1 MAFVIDATL
10 DIEAPAELVWQV
22 ITDFP
27 RYGEWNPF
35 IVACE
40 STLKPGD
47 PIDLQ
52 VVLTSRP
59 QKQRE
64 WIISHT
70 PGVEFTYSMKPVP
83 GLLRSRRQHK
93 LTPLGPGRCRYES
106 HFELAGLMR
115 PLVLALFGNG
125 MKRGFAGM
133 TAGIKTRAEQL
144 QKQRAKG

>member
-10 DIEAPAELVWQV
+10 DIEAPAELVWEV

-27 RYGEWNPF
+27 RYAEWNPF
-35 IVACE
+35 IVACS

-52 VVLTSRP
+52 VMLTSRP

-64 WIISHT
+64 WILSHS
-70 PGVEFTYSMKPVP
+70 PGAEFVYCMKPVP
-83 GLLRSRRQHK
+83 GLLRSRRSHK
-93 LTPLGPGRCRYES
+93 VSALGPGRSRYES
-106 HFELAGLMR
+106 HFELAGAMR
-115 PLVLALFGNG
+115 PLVLALFGGG
-125 MKRGFAGM
+125 MRRGFAGM

-144 QKQRAKG
+144 QRQRAKA

>member
-10 DIEAPAELVWQV
+10 DIEAPAELVWEV

-35 IVACE
+35 VVACQ

-70 PGVEFTYSMKPVP
+70 PGVEFSYSMKPVP

-93 LTPLGPGRCRYES
+93 LSPLGPGRCRYES
-106 HFELAGLMR
+106 HFELAGAMR
-115 PLVLALFGNG
+115 PLVLALFGGG

-144 QKQRAKG
+144 QQQRAKS